1 MNAIIGMADLLVETP
16 LNDEQRKYVQIFH
29 RAGDNLLNLIN
40 DILDLSKV
48 EAAQLELERTG
59 FDLNDVVE
67 KVTEMLAVRAHE
79 KGLELAGY
87 VAPDVPP
94 WLIGDPTRLRQVLV
108 NLLGNA
114 IKFTES
120 GEVILRVELD
130 SRAIGNGLAAI
141 GEDTAHSPAL
151 SPIASSP
158 SPRREC
164 VLRFSVSDTGVGIP
178 PDKFVTI
185 FERFTQVDSSTT
197 RKYGGTGLGLT
208 ISKRLVELMGGRI
221 EVESKLGF
229 GTTFSFTARLDV
241 QSATER
247 SPKCTPAQL
256 RGLRT
261 LVVDDNDTNRLILR
275 ELLSSWKAV
284 VTEAATGEAA
294 LAELQ
299 RAHTSGSPYELVL
312 LDCRMPAMDGFQVAE
327 AIRAHLRL
335 SGVTMMMLTSDNRKD
350 HIQRAHELGLAGYV
364 VKPIRKMD
372 LLEAVATAVS
382 CRQNAVSPARAEVS
396 SEPAAVHRALHIL
409 LVEDAAD
416 NRLLIQ
422 AYLKKTAHHLD
433 VAADGVVAV
442 AKVRAH
448 EYDLVLMDM
457 QMPVMDGY
465 NATRAIRQWEQEQGR
480 PPMPII
486 ALTAHALKG
495 DEEKSLEAGCTAHL
509 TKPIKKA
516 ALLVAISEYT
526 RSPVI

>member
-1 MNAIIGMADLLVETP
+1 EDSA
-16 LNDEQRKYVQIFH
+16 LNVNRS
-29 RAGDNLLNLIN
+29 
-40 DILDLSKV
+40 SK
-48 EAAQLELERTG
+48 
-59 FDLNDVVE
+59 
-67 KVTEMLAVRAHE
+67 
-79 KGLELAGY
+79 
-87 VAPDVPP
+87 
-94 WLIGDPTRLRQVLV
+94 
-108 NLLGNA
+108 
-114 IKFTES
+114 
-120 GEVILRVELD
+120 
-130 SRAIGNGLAAI
+130 
-141 GEDTAHSPAL
+141 
-151 SPIASSP
+151 
-158 SPRREC
+158 EC

-178 PDKFVTI
+178 PDKFETI

-197 RKYGGTGLGLT
+197 RKHGGTGLGLT
-208 ISKRLVELMGGRI
+208 ISKRLVDLMGGRI
-221 EVESKLGF
+221 WVESKLGF

-241 QSATER
+241 QPATER
-247 SPKCTPAQL
+247 TPKCAPAQL

-284 VTEAATGEAA
+284 VTEAASGAAA

-299 RAHTSGSPYELVL
+299 RAQAAATPFELVL

-327 AIRAHLRL
+327 AIRADPSLA
-335 SGVTMMMLTSDNRKD
+335 GVTTMMLTSDDRKD

-382 CRQNAVSPARAEVS
+382 CRQNAVSPARAEAP
-396 SEPAAVHRALHIL
+396 SEPAAVHRALSIL

-416 NRLLIQ
+416 NRLLVQ

-433 VAADGVVAV
+433 VAVDGAIAV
-442 AKVRAH
+442 AKVRAQ

-465 NATRAIRQWEQEQGR
+465 DATRAIRQWEQEQGR

-495 DEEKSLEAGCTAHL
+495 DEEKSLAAGCTAHL